1 MSRPAASPAPQ
12 HDRDVTLLYLIKQVE
27 LAVRQALDD
36 VVATVD
42 LTTLQYTAL
51 TVLERHPGITS
62 AELARNSF
70 VRAQSMAEMVT
81 YLVGRDLVT
90 RERDE
95 RNRKQYLLS
104 LTAEGQRILDVL
116 YESVADIESRMLEGF
131 DAGQTEILRTYL
143 VRCRH
148 ALSGNTPR

>member
-1 MSRPAASPAPQ
+1 MTSPAAAASPE
-12 HDRDVTLLYLIKQVE
+12 RDVTLLYLIKQVE
-27 LAVRQALDD
+27 LAVKQALDD
-36 VVATVD
+36 VVAAAD

-81 YLVGRDLVT
+81 YLLGRGLVT

-95 RNRKQYLLS
+95 KNRKQYLLS
-104 LTAEGQRILDVL
+104 LSAEGQRVLDGL
-116 YESVADIESRMLEGF
+116 FDAVADLEAKMLEGF

-143 VRCRH
+143 LRCRH
-148 ALSGNTPR
+148 SLSGNAPR

>member
-1 MSRPAASPAPQ
+1 MRNPAHAPTPG
-12 HDRDVTLLYLIKQVE
+12 HERDVTLLYLIKQVE

-36 VVATVD
+36 VVANAD

-70 VRAQSMAEMVT
+70 VRAQSMAEMLT
-81 YLVGRDLVT
+81 YLLGRGLVT

-104 LTAEGQRILDVL
+104 LSPDGQRILDEL
-116 YESVADIESRMLEGF
+116 YDSVADIESKMLDGF
-131 DAGQTEILRTYL
+131 DAGQIEILRTYL

-148 ALSGNTPR
+148 ALSGDAPR

>member
-1 MSRPAASPAPQ
+1 MTSPAASPAPS

-36 VVATVD
+36 VVATAD

-70 VRAQSMAEMVT
+70 VRAQSMAEMVS
-81 YLVGRDLVT
+81 YLLERGLVT

-104 LTAEGQRILDVL
+104 LTRDGQRVLDGL
-116 YESVADIESRMLEGF
+116 YDAVADIESTMLEGF
-131 DAGQTEILRTYL
+131 DVGQTEILRTYL

-148 ALSGNTPR
+148 SLSGNAPR